1 LNCQEGLEKTKMNKN
16 DIYTTL
22 ERLQRQKKGLVSFL
36 TGTVGYS
43 KKEAIKIVE
52 SFKASRTKPVFE
64 HGVKSKSIDLD
75 LNTSVNEDDWKGGLK
90 FTNKYVYNKED
101 DKYVVY
107 LKAANG
113 NVVIPGTTMRGIQ
126 ENYSNWY
133 GNPGT
138 IGEIC
143 RNYQIPKS
151 YFNELKQ
158 IMGFTHNSEPFTNEQ
173 LIEKDVNELTTDV
186 LEKKKFQLHQ
196 KVQKQSWLET
206 ESAAHRW
213 HEFMEGTYNPMES
226 MLSKWTPPAYVPIKL
241 PAPSKNKV
249 VGTDSMIVGL
259 SDVHFGSY
267 AEKNLSYR
275 GKGNSTEET
284 VKSIENYAQDI
295 AKAAGSR
302 NQSFRECVVTSLGDI
317 LHTTGQGFTTKGT
330 PLSYD
335 CLKEEQFNAAFDS
348 LVKFISAM
356 LEIFPK
362 VRVKSVKGN
371 HNDFGD
377 YVLFKA
383 MAAYFRTEERIDFE
397 AFQSD
402 HGLFKV
408 NNTLFVI
415 SHGYSAE
422 YKGRLPSGGKARES
436 YIANLFLANPE
447 ALIGVKT
454 KVLITADQHHLESK
468 EYAEFDHYML
478 STAVKGDQH
487 SEALG
492 LHNIPRQSCFVVGDI
507 GISEI
512 IYSYIR

>member
-1 LNCQEGLEKTKMNKN
+1 MQNTDLYN
-16 DIYTTL
+16 TL
-22 ERLQRQKKGLVSFL
+22 QKLQSQKKGLRSSL
-36 TGTVGYS
+36 MKMGY
-43 KKEAIKIVE
+43 KAKEADKIVNTY
-52 SFKASRTKPVFE
+52 RQTKGKPSAFTA
-64 HGVKSKSIDLD
+64 GVKSKSIDID
-75 LNTSVNEDDWKGGLK
+75 MNTTMSEEDWKGGLK

-113 NVVIPGTTMRGIQ
+113 NIVIPGNTMRGIQ
-126 ENYSNWY
+126 ENYSNWN
-133 GNPGT
+133 GTPGT
-138 IGEIC
+138 TGEIC
-143 RNYQIPKS
+143 RNYQIPKA

-158 IMGFTHNSEPFTNEQ
+158 VMGFTHNSEPFTNEQ
-173 LIEKDVNELTTDV
+173 LMEKDVDELTSDI
-186 LEKKKFQLHQ
+186 LEKKKFQLYQNFQ
-196 KVQKQSWLET
+196 KRSWADTET
-206 ESAAHRW
+206 AAHKW
-213 HEFMEGTYNPMES
+213 MEFMEGTYNPMEN
-226 MLSKWTPPAYVPIKL
+226 MLKNWQPPTYVPIKS
-241 PAPSKNKV
+241 PAIPKSKP
-249 VGTDSMIVGL
+249 VGVESMIVGL
-259 SDVHFGSY
+259 SDIHFGSY
-267 AEKNLSYR
+267 SEKNLSYR
-275 GKGNSTEET
+275 KKGNSTEDT
-284 VKSIENYAQDI
+284 VKSIENYANDI
-295 AKAAGSR
+295 ARIANSR
-302 NQSFRECVVTSLGDI
+302 SYTFKECVVTSLGDI

-330 PLSYD
+330 PLTYD

-356 LEIFPK
+356 LDIFPK
-362 VRVKSVKGN
+362 VKVKSVKGN

-383 MAAYFRTEERIDFE
+383 MAAYFRTEKRVEFDV
-397 AFQSD
+397 FQSD

-447 ALIGVKT
+447 ALLGVKT
-454 KVLITADQHHLESK
+454 KVILTADQHHWESK

-487 SEALG
+487 SESMG
-492 LHNIPRQSCFVVGDI
+492 MNNVPRQSCFIVGDI

-512 IYSYIR
+512 VYSYIR

>member
-1 LNCQEGLEKTKMNKN
+1 MNKN
-16 DIYTTL
+16 NLYTTL
-22 ERLQRQKKGLVSFL
+22 EKLTRQKKGLSSYL
-36 TGTVGYS
+36 EKTLGYS
-43 KKEAIKIVE
+43 PKKAEEILNQ
-52 SFKASRTKPVFE
+52 FKRAKGRQSFE
-64 HGVKSKSIDLD
+64 HGVKCKAVNIDVD
-75 LNTSVNEDDWKGGLK
+75 ASVDEKDWKGGLK

-101 DKYVVY
+101 DKYVIY

-113 NVVIPGTTMRGIQ
+113 NVVIPGSTMRGIQ

-138 IGEIC
+138 VGEIC

-158 IMGFTHNSEPFTNEQ
+158 VMGFTHNSEPFTNEQ
-173 LIEKDVNELTTDV
+173 LIEKDVDELTTDV

-206 ESAAHRW
+206 EEAAHRW
-213 HEFMEGTYNPMES
+213 YEFIEGSYNPMEA
-226 MLSKWTPPAYVPIKL
+226 MLKNWQPPKYIPASSKSISDKKPKGEETML
-241 PAPSKNKV
+241 
-249 VGTDSMIVGL
+249 VGL
-259 SDVHFGSY
+259 SDVHFGGY
-267 AEKNLSYR
+267 AEKHLSYR
-275 GKGNSTEET
+275 GKGTSTAET
-284 VKSIENYAQDI
+284 ITAMEHYANDVKKTVENRTY
-295 AKAAGSR
+295 
-302 NQSFRECVVTSLGDI
+302 SFKECVVTSLGDI
-317 LHTTGQGFTTKGT
+317 LHTSGQGFTVKGT

-335 CLKEEQFNAAFDS
+335 CLKEEQFNKAFNS
-348 LVKFISAM
+348 LVKFIYSM
-356 LEIFPK
+356 LELFPT

-383 MAAYFRTEERIDFE
+383 MEAYFRTEKRICFE
-397 AFQSD
+397 VFETD
-402 HGLFKV
+402 HGLFKI

-422 YKGRLPSGGKARES
+422 YKGRLPGGGKGRES
-436 YIANLFLANPE
+436 YIANLFLAHPE
-447 ALIGVKT
+447 NLIGVKT
-454 KVLITADQHHLESK
+454 KVLLTADQHHLEAK

-478 STAVKGDQH
+478 STAVKGDKH

-492 LHNIPRQSCFVVGDI
+492 LNNVPRQSYFVVDNTGV
-507 GISEI
+507 SEI